1 MRRSREMIEQKHC
14 ELTMLVDRVL
24 DDTAHDLRII
34 KNTVEELRT
43 CSPADVDETI
53 DVALG
58 LIDELI
64 STLES

>member
-1 MRRSREMIEQKHC
+1 MKHSREMIEQKHC
-14 ELTMLVDRVL
+14 ELTMLVDRVM

-34 KNTVEELRT
+34 RNTVEELRT
-43 CSPADVDETI
+43 CGPADVDETI

>member
-1 MRRSREMIEQKHC
+1 MRRSREMIEQKHY
-14 ELTMLVDRVL
+14 ELTSIVDRVL

-34 KNTVEELRT
+34 RNTVEELRM
-43 CSPADVDETI
+43 CAPEDRDETI
-53 DVALG
+53 EVALG

>member
-1 MRRSREMIEQKHC
+1 MRRSREMIEQKQC

-24 DDTAHDLRII
+24 DDTAHDMRII
-34 KNTVEELRT
+34 KNTVDELKHCAPEDR
-43 CSPADVDETI
+43 DETI
-53 DVALG
+53 EVALG

>member
-1 MRRSREMIEQKHC
+1 MRRSREMIESKHY
-14 ELTMLVDRVL
+14 ELTSIVDRVL

-34 KNTVEELRT
+34 RTTVEEPRMCAT
-43 CSPADVDETI
+43 EDRDETI
-53 DVALG
+53 EVALG

>member
-1 MRRSREMIEQKHC
+1 MRRSREMIEQKHY
-14 ELTMLVDRVL
+14 ELTSIVDRVM

-34 KNTVEELRT
+34 RNTVEELRM
-43 CSPADVDETI
+43 CAPEDRDETI
-53 DVALG
+53 EVALG

>member
-1 MRRSREMIEQKHC
+1 MRRSREMIEQKHY
-14 ELTMLVDRVL
+14 ELTAMTDRVL

-34 KNTVEELRT
+34 RTTVEELRM
-43 CSPADVDETI
+43 CAPEDRDETI
-53 DVALG
+53 EVALG

>member
-1 MRRSREMIEQKHC
+1 MRRSREMIKQKQC

-34 KNTVEELRT
+34 RTTVEELRM
-43 CSPADVDETI
+43 CAPEDRDETI
-53 DVALG
+53 EVALG

>member
-43 CSPADVDETI
+43 CSLADVDETI

>member
-1 MRRSREMIEQKHC
+1 MIESKHY
-14 ELTMLVDRVL
+14 ELTAMTDRVL

-34 KNTVEELRT
+34 RNTVEELRM
-43 CSPADVDETI
+43 CAPEDRDETI
-53 DVALG
+53 EVALG

>member
-34 KNTVEELRT
+34 RNTVTELRT
-43 CSPADVDETI
+43 CDPADVEETI
-53 DVALG
+53 DIALG

>member
-1 MRRSREMIEQKHC
+1 MRRSREMIESKHS
-14 ELTMLVDRVL
+14 ELTAMTDRVL

-34 KNTVEELRT
+34 KNTVDELRM
-43 CSPADVDETI
+43 CAPEDRDETI
-53 DVALG
+53 EVALG

>member
-1 MRRSREMIEQKHC
+1 MRRSREMFEQKHY
-14 ELTMLVDRVL
+14 ELTAMVDRVL

-34 KNTVEELRT
+34 RNTVEELRT

>member
-1 MRRSREMIEQKHC
+1 MRRSREMIESKHY
-14 ELTMLVDRVL
+14 ELTSIVDRVL

-34 KNTVEELRT
+34 RTTVEELRM
-43 CSPADVDETI
+43 CAPEDRDETI
-53 DVALG
+53 EVALG

>member
-1 MRRSREMIEQKHC
+1 MRRSREMIEQKHS
-14 ELTMLVDRVL
+14 EFTAMIDRVL

-34 KNTVEELRT
+34 KNTVEELRM
-43 CSPADVDETI
+43 CAPEDRDETI
-53 DVALG
+53 EVALG

>member
-1 MRRSREMIEQKHC
+1 MRRSREMIEQKHY
-14 ELTMLVDRVL
+14 ELTSIVDRVL

-34 KNTVEELRT
+34 RNTVEELRT
-43 CSPADVDETI
+43 CGPEDRDEMI
-53 DVALG
+53 EVALG

>member
-1 MRRSREMIEQKHC
+1 MRRSREMIEQKQC

-34 KNTVEELRT
+34 RNTVEELRT
-43 CSPADVDETI
+43 CDPADVEETI
-53 DVALG
+53 DIALG

>member
-1 MRRSREMIEQKHC
+1 MRRSREMIEQKHS

-24 DDTAHDLRII
+24 DDTAHDLKII
-34 KNTVEELRT
+34 RGTVEELRT
-43 CSPADVDETI
+43 CGPADVEETI
-53 DVALG
+53 DIALG

>member
-1 MRRSREMIEQKHC
+1 MRRSREMIKQKHS
-14 ELTMLVDRVL
+14 ELTILVDRVL

-34 KNTVEELRT
+34 KNTVEELRM
-43 CSPADVDETI
+43 CGPADVDETI

>member
-1 MRRSREMIEQKHC
+1 MRRSREMIENKHY
-14 ELTMLVDRVL
+14 ELTSIVDRVM

-43 CSPADVDETI
+43 CGPADVDETI

-58 LIDELI
+58 LIGELI

>member
-1 MRRSREMIEQKHC
+1 MRRSREMIEQKHS
-14 ELTMLVDRVL
+14 ELTILVDRVL

-34 KNTVEELRT
+34 RNTVEELQT
-43 CSPADVDETI
+43 CAPEDRDETI

>member
-1 MRRSREMIEQKHC
+1 MRRSREMIEQKQC

-34 KNTVEELRT
+34 RNTVDELRM
-43 CSPADVDETI
+43 CAPEDRDKTI
-53 DVALG
+53 EVALG